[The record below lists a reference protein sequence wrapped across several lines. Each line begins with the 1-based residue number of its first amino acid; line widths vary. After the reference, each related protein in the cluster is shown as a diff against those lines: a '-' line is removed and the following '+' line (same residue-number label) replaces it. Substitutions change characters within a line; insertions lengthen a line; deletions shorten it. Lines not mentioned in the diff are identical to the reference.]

1 MTRRTAYLELEK
13 RFARLS
19 ALSGASAILH
29 WDSAAMMPVG
39 GSPARAEQLAALSVL
54 SHELLTQPEI
64 ADLLDEAKENTE
76 ALDPWQ
82 SANLL
87 EMRNRWRHATAVD
100 PDLVE
105 AHSHATSLCEMQ
117 WREARA
123 NNDFVSLVPALEEV
137 VNLTRSIATAKS
149 ERFGVA
155 SYDALL
161 DEYEPGC
168 SVTTIDRLFAE
179 LEQFLPDF
187 LAEVLERQ
195 HHAPPVIVPV
205 GPFDVAIQKQLGL
218 EFMTALGFDFN
229 RGRLDISHHPFT
241 GGVPDDV
248 RLTTRYTGDDFTQ
261 SLMGTMHE
269 TGHALYE
276 QGLPKKWRS
285 QPVGLAR
292 GMALHE
298 SQSLLMEMQL
308 SRGPDFLSFALPR
321 IKNAFKADGPAWE
334 VANLERLFLK
344 VEPGLIRVDADEV
357 TYPLHVI
364 LRYRLEKALL
374 AGDLPVADLPAAWNS
389 AMRATLGVTPPNDK
403 MGCLQDIHWPGG
415 AVGYFPTYTMGA
427 LAAAQI
433 YRTTA
438 VEIDDFEAKIR
449 AGNFADLIAWLRT
462 HIHEYGSSLST
473 DGILQAATG
482 KPLGVEDFKAHL
494 RDRYLP

>member
-1 MTRRTAYLELEK
+1 
-13 RFARLS
+13 
-19 ALSGASAILH
+19 
-29 WDSAAMMPVG
+29 MMPVG

-54 SHELLTQPEI
+54 SHELLTQSEM
-64 ADLLDEAKENTE
+64 ADLLGEAQENSA

-82 SANLL
+82 RANLL
-87 EMRNRWRHATAVD
+87 EMRNRWRHATAVE

-137 VNLTRSIATAKS
+137 FNLTRSIATQKS
-149 ERFGVA
+149 ELFGVA
-155 SYDALL
+155 PYDALL

-168 SVTTIDRLFAE
+168 SSAAIDLLFAD

-187 LAEVLERQ
+187 LAEVLEQQRQ
-195 HHAPPVIVPV
+195 APPVVVPA
-205 GPFDVAIQKQLGL
+205 GPFDEAIQKQLGL

-229 RGRLDISHHPFT
+229 HGRLDISHHPFT
-241 GGVPDDV
+241 GGIPDDV
-248 RLTTRYTGDDFTQ
+248 RLTTRYTRDDFTQ
-261 SLMGTMHE
+261 SLMGTLHE

-308 SRGPDFLSFALPR
+308 SRGADFLSFALPK
-321 IKNAFKADGPAWE
+321 IKAAFKAEGPAWE
-334 VANLERLFLK
+334 IANLERLYLT

-389 AMRATLGVTPPNDK
+389 AMRTTLGITPPNDK

-427 LAAAQI
+427 LAAAQV
-433 YRTTA
+433 YRA
-438 VEIDDFEAKIR
+438 AAAEIDDFTAKIR
-449 AGNFADLIAWLRT
+449 AGNFADLLGWLRT

-482 KPLGVEDFKAHL
+482 KLLGAEDFKAHL
-494 RDRYLP
+494 QERYLP